1 MQHEVR
7 PNNAGSRG
15 APSIN
20 ELQDQE
26 HIDSL
31 RSVSIS
37 FTQPVKI
44 FTKYP

>member
-7 PNNAGSRG
+7 PNDVGGRG
-15 APSIN
+15 TPGID

-26 HIDSL
+26 HIDAL

-37 FTQPVKI
+37 FTQHVKI
-44 FTKYP
+44 FKYP